1 MFLLQVLLY
10 ILVFFRVSIVDM
22 SYLDERNKPNGKSTQ
37 LYYCFN
43 PWEPKHVVGVQH
55 KKLAEFAALDGIR
68 SIETSRPA
76 RVGPCG
82 KYQDDPVK
90 IVISG
95 KPSAVDE
102 IMRRISAW
110 LLECS
115 SMYHDKF

>member
-1 MFLLQVLLY
+1 
-10 ILVFFRVSIVDM
+10 M

-43 PWEPKHVVGVQH
+43 PWEPKHVVGVGH
-55 KKLAEFAALDGIR
+55 KKLGEFAALDGIKSIHTNR
-68 SIETSRPA
+68 SASQGTN
-76 RVGPCG
+76 C

-95 KPSAVDE
+95 RPSAVDAT
-102 IMRRISAW
+102 MLKISAW

>member
-1 MFLLQVLLY
+1 
-10 ILVFFRVSIVDM
+10 M

-43 PWEPKHVVGVQH
+43 PWEPKHVVGVGH
-55 KKLAEFAALDGIR
+55 KKLGEFAALDGIKSIHTNR
-68 SIETSRPA
+68 SANQGTY
-76 RVGPCG
+76 G

-95 KPSAVDE
+95 RPSAVDAT
-102 IMRRISAW
+102 MLKISAW